1 MFRNTGGVD
10 SFPYNNIKEK
20 RFMPLLGLFGTKRLM
35 MGSDFPYVLETEG
48 SYKGAIETVRSW
60 VQEGDGRDAIMGGNA
75 ERLFGSWSTAI
86 KAEL

>member
-1 MFRNTGGVD
+1 
-10 SFPYNNIKEK
+10 
-20 RFMPLLGLFGTKRLM
+20 

-48 SYKGAIETVRSW
+48 SYKGAVETVRSW
-60 VQEGDGRDAIMGGNA
+60 VQEGDDRDAVTGGNA